1 MSFTKKQPINT
12 LKDSQAVDDI
22 FVVKIKK
29 GISPYTKGQ
38 SFQLILSDSSG
49 QTIDYKYWGGN
60 DLTPIKDLYDS
71 IKTDSVVHVKG
82 KVSTYN
88 NKLQISSNDLVD
100 IRPLENSEYDQG
112 EFVKKAKIDVDVMD
126 SDMFT
131 LISSISDPALK
142 EMLHSIYT
150 DSNITEKIKTHPA
163 AIEIHHNWVG
173 GLMQH
178 MIEMV
183 SYCELTVKTHP
194 SLNRDVVIAGVLL
207 HDIGKIEEI
216 EVTSRIKGTT
226 KGQLLGH
233 IPIGFS
239 FVTKKMD
246 DFKVN
251 EDLRNK
257 ILHIIVSH
265 HGKLEF
271 GSPKTP
277 MLPEAIVVH
286 YADEMSSK
294 VTEIIDFIEENKEAT
309 EDDFMYHRRKGHNIF
324 LR

>member
-1 MSFTKKQPINT
+1 MKLTKKQPINN
-12 LKDSQAVDDI
+12 LKESQQVDDI

-29 GISPYTKGQ
+29 GITPYSKGN

-49 QTIDYKYWGGN
+49 QTIDFKYWGGT
-60 DLTPIKDLYDS
+60 DLEPIQKLSDS
-71 IKTDSVVHVKG
+71 IKADSIVLVKG
-82 KVSTYN
+82 RVSSYN
-88 NKLQISSNDLVD
+88 GKLEISTNDIAS
-100 IRPLENSEYDQG
+100 IRPLEIDEYEQN
-112 EFVKKAKIDVDVMD
+112 EFVKKAKRDIETMYSEMLKV
-126 SDMFT
+126 
-131 LISSISDPALK
+131 ISSVSNSELK

-150 DSNITEKIKTHPA
+150 DSNVVEKIKTYPA
-163 AIEIHHNWVG
+163 AIEIHHNWIG

-178 MIEMV
+178 MLEMV
-183 SYCELTVKTHP
+183 SYCELAVKIHP
-194 SLNRDVVIAGVLL
+194 SLNRDILIAGVLL
-207 HDIGKIEEI
+207 HDIGKIEEL

-233 IPIGFS
+233 IPLGFS

-246 DFKVN
+246 DLKVD
-251 EDLRNK
+251 EGLRNK

-277 MLPEAIVVH
+277 MLPEAIVINYV
-286 YADEMSSK
+286 DELSSK
-294 VTEIIDFIEENKEAT
+294 VTEMIEFIEGIKEST
-309 EDDFMYHRRKGHNIF
+309 EDDFMYSRRKGHNIF

>member
-1 MSFTKKQPINT
+1 MTFTKKQPINT
-12 LKDSQAVDDI
+12 LKDSQLVDDI
-22 FVVKIKK
+22 FVVKIKR
-29 GISPYTKGQ
+29 GISPYKKGQ

-49 QTIDYKYWGGN
+49 QTIDYKYWGGT
-60 DLTPIKDLYDS
+60 DLDPIQELYDS
-71 IKTDSVVHVKG
+71 IKADSVVYVKG
-82 KVSTYN
+82 RVSPYN
-88 NKLQISSNDLVD
+88 GKLQISSNDLAD
-100 IRPLENSEYDQG
+100 IRPLESNEYDQG
-112 EFVKKAKIDVDVMD
+112 EFVKKAKRDVD
-126 SDMFT
+126 DMYSEILT
-131 LISSISDPALK
+131 IISSVSDLALK

-150 DSNITEKIKTHPA
+150 DSNLVEKIKTHPA

-178 MIEMV
+178 TLEMV
-183 SYCELTVKTHP
+183 RYCELTAKIHP
-194 SLNRDVVIAGVLL
+194 SLNRDILIAGALL
-207 HDIGKIEEI
+207 HDIGKIEEL
-216 EVTSRIKGTT
+216 EVTSRIKGTP

-246 DFKVN
+246 DFKVD
-251 EDLRNK
+251 EGLRNK

-277 MLPEAIVVH
+277 MLPEAIVVY
-286 YADEMSSK
+286 YADEMSSR
-294 VTEIIDFIEENKEAT
+294 VTEMIDFIEENREIT
-309 EDDFMYHRRKGHNIF
+309 EDDFMYDRRKGHNIF